1 MSFST
6 VLKFGLNVPATTLK
20 KPKTA
25 IRKNQIIFENSADE
39 ASEESETLNLS
50 ATSELKLKPPTS
62 ILATASSA
70 RIETIQR
77 KALDEDP
84 LVFDYDAT
92 MAQLDGKKRSNLSS
106 TSSDHNKKVQ
116 IELRFAL
123 NLKF

>member
-92 MAQLDGKKRSNLSS
+92 MAQLDGKKRSTLSS
-106 TSSDHNKKVQ
+106 TSSNHSKKVH
-116 IELRFAL
+116 IELSFTL
-123 NLKF
+123 NFTF